1 MWDSSSSRVGFVSMW
16 VALKRRR
23 SKCGMFVKEEKEEEE
38 EEEEEEEDTTLV
50 GSCRPAC
57 CRKAGREA
65 G

>member
-1 MWDSSSSRVGFVSMW
+1 MW

-23 SKCGMFVKEEKEEEE
+23 SKCGMFVKEKEE

-50 GSCRPAC
+50 GSCRLAC
-57 CRKAGREA
+57 CRKAGSEA

>member
-1 MWDSSSSRVGFVSMW
+1 MWDSSSSRVGFVGMW

-23 SKCGMFVKEEKEEEE
+23 SKCGMFVKEKEE

-50 GSCRPAC
+50 GSCRLAC
-57 CRKAGREA
+57 CRKAGSEA

>member
-1 MWDSSSSRVGFVSMW
+1 MW

>member
-1 MWDSSSSRVGFVSMW
+1 MW

-23 SKCGMFVKEEKEEEE
+23 SKCGMLVKEEK
-38 EEEEEEEDTTLV
+38 EEEEDTTLV

-57 CRKAGREA
+57 CRKAGSEA

>member
-1 MWDSSSSRVGFVSMW
+1 MW

-38 EEEEEEEDTTLV
+38 EDTTLV
-50 GSCRPAC
+50 GLCRLAC
-57 CRKAGREA
+57 CRKAGSEA